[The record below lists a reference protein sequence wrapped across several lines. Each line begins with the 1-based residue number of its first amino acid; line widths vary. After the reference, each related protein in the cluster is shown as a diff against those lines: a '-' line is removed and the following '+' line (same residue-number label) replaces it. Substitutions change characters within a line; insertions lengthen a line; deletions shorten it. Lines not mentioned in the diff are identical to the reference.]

1 MLDFFECTNV
11 QFFQKATRFPHTYM
25 PLKQKIII
33 HTFLFSS
40 RHIKKH
46 IKVCYTFVCTNIKEK
61 RINMIKI
68 FSTDKVRELDKY
80 TIQNEPI
87 SSIDLVERA
96 ANAFTSEFCRRYSK
110 QNRIIV
116 FAGQGN
122 NGADA
127 LAISRLLIDAGYR
140 VETYL
145 FNRYMQLSNE
155 CELNKQRLLSM
166 ENIEFTEVIYD
177 FEPPIL
183 EKQDIIIDGLFGS
196 GLNRPLTGGFAAMVK
211 YINQSESTIVSI
223 DIPSGLFGEDNQK
236 NDPEAIIRADLTL
249 SFGFPKLSFL
259 LPENAEY
266 VGEWKVLDI
275 LLHPEAIANTAT
287 SYFQV
292 TENDIA
298 SVFHPR
304 NRFSHKGTFG
314 HALLIAG
321 SRGKIGAAIL
331 AAQACLKSGTGLLT
345 VHVPQR
351 GEQILQT
358 AFPEAMVDL
367 DPNQDHFSY
376 VSDIRPFSA
385 IGIGPG
391 LGKHADSA
399 KALEHL
405 LQTTEEPVV
414 LDADALNLIAA
425 NKNILKH
432 VPARSILTPHPK
444 EFDRI
449 AGESNNSYE
458 RLLKAKDFAVN
469 HQVCVVLK
477 GAYTATCTTSG
488 NVYFNSSG
496 NPGMATAGSGDVL
509 TGIIL
514 GLLAQGMEPE
524 TAAVVGVFLHGT
536 AGDLAAVYQS
546 EESMIASDII
556 NMLGKAFKQIK

>member
-1 MLDFFECTNV
+1 
-11 QFFQKATRFPHTYM
+11 M

-96 ANAFTSEFCRRYSK
+96 ANAFTCEFCRRYSK

>member
-1 MLDFFECTNV
+1 
-11 QFFQKATRFPHTYM
+11 M

-304 NRFSHKGTFG
+304 NCFSHKGTFG

-488 NVYFNSSG
+488 NVYFNSSC